1 MNWITVLLSVI
12 ILMAMFTIGMIL
24 IRFLFRPVLRLLS
37 SLSGWQKLA
46 TRFPEIESPFEA
58 TTWRFCS
65 VRLGGID
72 YKSCVTITLSEQ
84 HVTLKVGF
92 PFRDFHP
99 NLSIPRS
106 AIERGVG
113 SKFWITEFLI
123 AEERT
128 SLWISNR
135 VAQELLK

>member
-12 ILMAMFTIGMIL
+12 ILMAMFAIGMIL
-24 IRFLFRPVLRLLS
+24 VRLLFRPMLQLLS
-37 SLSGWQKLA
+37 SLSGWQKLS
-46 TRFPEIESPFEA
+46 TRFPEIDGQFEA

-72 YKSCVTITLSEQ
+72 YKSCVTIRLSEQ
-84 HVTLKVGF
+84 YVTLKVGF

-106 AIERGVG
+106 VLEPGVG

-123 AEERT
+123 ADERT
-128 SLWISNR
+128 SLWVSNR
-135 VAQELLK
+135 VARKLLQ

>member
-12 ILMAMFTIGMIL
+12 ILVAMFAIGMIL
-24 IRFLFRPVLRLLS
+24 VRLLFRPMLRLLS
-37 SLSGWQKLA
+37 SLSGWQNLS
-46 TRFPEIESPFEA
+46 TRFPEIDGQFEA

-72 YKSCVTITLSEQ
+72 YKSCVTTTLSEE

-99 NLSIPRS
+99 NFSIPCSLLDRGLRS
-106 AIERGVG
+106 T
-113 SKFWITEFLI
+113 FWMKEFLI
-123 AEERT
+123 TDEQT
-128 SLWISNR
+128 SLWLSNR
-135 VAQELLK
+135 VASKLLQ

>member
-12 ILMAMFTIGMIL
+12 ILMAMFAIGMIL
-24 IRFLFRPVLRLLS
+24 VRLLFRPMLQLLS
-37 SLSGWQKLA
+37 SLSGWQKLS
-46 TRFPEIESPFEA
+46 TRFPEIDGQFEA

-92 PFRDFHP
+92 PFSDFHP

-106 AIERGVG
+106 VIERGVG

-123 AEERT
+123 ADERT
-128 SLWISNR
+128 SLWVSNR
-135 VAQELLK
+135 VARKLLQ

>member
-12 ILMAMFTIGMIL
+12 ILVAMFAIGMIL
-24 IRFLFRPVLRLLS
+24 IRFLFRPMLRLLS
-37 SLSGWQKLA
+37 SLSGWQKLS
-46 TRFPEIESPFEA
+46 TRFPEIDGPLEA

-84 HVTLKVGF
+84 YVTLKVGF

-106 AIERGVG
+106 VIERGVG
-113 SKFWITEFLI
+113 SEFWITEFLI
-123 AEERT
+123 ADERT
-128 SLWISNR
+128 SLWVSNR
-135 VAQELLK
+135 VARKLLQ